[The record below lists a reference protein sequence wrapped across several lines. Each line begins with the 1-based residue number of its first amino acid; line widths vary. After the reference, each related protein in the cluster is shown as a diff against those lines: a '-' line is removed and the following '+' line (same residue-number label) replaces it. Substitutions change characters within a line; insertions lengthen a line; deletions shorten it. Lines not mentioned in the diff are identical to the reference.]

1 MELVERPGFEKNN
14 ENEIPEGHKAIVRER
29 IKSAKSEKLI
39 SWKEAR
45 KQFVYNN
52 SLPLDNR

>member
-1 MELVERPGFEKNN
+1 MELVERLGFEKNN
-14 ENEIPEGHKAIVRER
+14 ENEIPERHKAIVRER

-45 KQFVYNN
+45 KQFV
-52 SLPLDNR
+52 